1 MLIKIRFLVFDGA
14 SKRHNIRIELN
25 SLQAGRLGGGGG
37 GWWWGGAYIRA
48 GLIRYSLRQFMT
60 VWFAFSHLGGGIF
73 SSWAVVDKGVA
84 AILREIPN

>member
-1 MLIKIRFLVFDGA
+1 MELQNVIILESNSIRYKPEGWGVVVVV
-14 SKRHNIRIELN
+14 
-25 SLQAGRLGGGGG
+25 GG
-37 GWWWGGAYIRA
+37 GGAYIRA

-73 SSWAVVDKGVA
+73 SSWAVFDKGVA